1 MSVALGSLT
10 DGKVRAPDSSHD
22 RIGRSGPWA
31 GTILPKGQ
39 PEGEA
44 MGQPR
49 HKRAKKPSE
58 KGLSPE
64 VWEAVGKVLP
74 GIIKAVAALID
85 AISRLH

>member
-1 MSVALGSLT
+1 M
-10 DGKVRAPDSSHD
+10 R
-22 RIGRSGPWA
+22 
-31 GTILPKGQ
+31 Q
-39 PEGEA
+39 PC
-44 MGQPR
+44 
-49 HKRAKKPSE
+49 HRAKPRKGAEPR